1 MIGRVKERVNLGRW
15 MGDTIARR
23 FVLPILLAF
32 AATLTLNVLFIDV
45 AGVWGR
51 PSLTES
57 GLMNS
62 AATVVRIAEAQ
73 PAESR
78 ASIAEAAGTS
88 EYRLQWYAGP
98 DPVELSPRLR
108 HNFPEGLAALQAL
121 FGDSSRQ
128 LFFLDHDSPE
138 IGTARFERD
147 PAGQAYF
154 MGVELTDG
162 SWLVFSVPEWR
173 WGLAPALRRW
183 LMRIV
188 AILSLLACAVLAAR
202 SLARP
207 IERFAGAVQRF
218 GADPRAPAIPLSG
231 PLEMRKTIEAF
242 NAMQERIGR
251 FVADRTA
258 MLAAISHD
266 LRTPLTRMRLRA
278 ELIDD
283 PVQQRK
289 LFRDVDEMQ
298 GMIDA
303 ALAFFRD
310 DFAQEPPTPFDL
322 PELLKS
328 LVDDYGDQGETVGY
342 EGPDH
347 ASHPGRPHALR
358 RVFANLVDN
367 ALKYGTPPRIT
378 LRMTAE
384 EARVTVRDHGLGIA
398 EEALEEVFQP
408 FCRLDASR
416 NRGTGGV
423 GLGLT
428 SARSIVRA
436 HGGELTLHNHPEG
449 GLEARVVLPV
459 AALP

>member
-1 MIGRVKERVNLGRW
+1 MKARVNLGRW

-57 GLMNS
+57 GLMHS
-62 AATVVRIAEAQ
+62 AATAVRIAEAQ

-78 ASIAEAAGTS
+78 ASIAAAAGTS

-121 FGDSSRQ
+121 FGDSARQ

-138 IGTARFERD
+138 IGTARFERG
-147 PAGQAYF
+147 PAGEEQGYF

-173 WGLAPALRRW
+173 WGLAPVLRRW

-207 IERFAGAVQRF
+207 IEQFAGAVQRF
-218 GADPRAPAIPLSG
+218 GADPRAPAIPLTG

-298 GMIDA
+298 EMIDA

-310 DFAQEPPTPFDL
+310 DFAQEPATPFDL

-328 LVDDYGDQGETVGY
+328 IVDDYGDQGETVDY

-347 ASHPGRPHALR
+347 ASHTGRPHALR

-367 ALKYGTPPRIT
+367 AIKYGTPPSIT
-378 LRMTAE
+378 LRMTAG
-384 EARVTVRDHGLGIA
+384 EAEVTVRDRGQGIV
-398 EEALEEVFQP
+398 EEKLEEVFQP
-408 FCRLDASR
+408 FHRLESSR

-436 HGGELTLHNHPEG
+436 HGGELTLRNHAES
-449 GLEARVVLPV
+449 GLEALVVLPRSG
-459 AALP
+459 